1 MILYYKNL
9 QFKQLIYHIAI
20 NLYSSLNFVSMEGI
34 RRKCDPM
41 VDLLL

>member
-9 QFKQLIYHIAI
+9 QFKQLINDIAI
-20 NLYSSLNFVSMEGI
+20 DLCMEDI
-34 RRKCDPM
+34 RKKCDWM